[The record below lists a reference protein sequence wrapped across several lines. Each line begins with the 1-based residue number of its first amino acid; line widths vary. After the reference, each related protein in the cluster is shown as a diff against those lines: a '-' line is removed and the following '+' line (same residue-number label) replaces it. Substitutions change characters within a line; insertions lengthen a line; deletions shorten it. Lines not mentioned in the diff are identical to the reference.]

1 MDFQE
6 QSHLKDTTAFSNL
19 LANRMTVFT
28 LAIACGLAIANVYYN
43 QPLLADMS
51 RSFHISVQQ
60 VGFIPTLTQ
69 VGYATGLLFLV
80 PLGDRLERKQLII
93 KMFGLLSCTLVAV
106 AISPNI
112 IWLGVA
118 SFFLGFSSIVA
129 HLILPFVAQITP
141 PNQRGKVIGTLMSG
155 LIISVLLARS
165 VSGFVGKLLGWPG
178 IYWISA
184 GVMIVLAL
192 AIRQQLPENRSSSQM
207 SYPQLMQSLAH
218 LTYQQPVL
226 REAAF
231 NIALIFCAFNVF
243 WVTLVFLLESPVYNY
258 DSQVAGLFGLVG
270 LVGAGTSSLVGR
282 LVDRWGARR
291 VVGIALCFA
300 LSGFTILW
308 LTGTHLMGL
317 IFGVIILELGM
328 HSAYLSNQIRVYNL
342 VPNAESRLNTVYMVI
357 NYTGGALGSLFGS
370 YSWVIGQWNGVCAL
384 GLSLLILAAILH
396 FGGRRK

>member
-6 QSHLKDTTAFSNL
+6 QSQSNDTTAFSNL
-19 LANRMTVFT
+19 LANRTTVFT

-43 QPLLADMS
+43 QPLLADIS

-118 SFFLGFSSIVA
+118 SFLLGFSSIVA

-165 VSGFVGKLLGWPG
+165 VSGFVGKLMGWPG

-207 SYPQLMQSLAH
+207 SYPELMQSLAH
-218 LTYQQPVL
+218 LTYEQPVL

-282 LVDRWGARR
+282 LVDKWGARR
-291 VVGIALCFA
+291 VVGIALCCA

-317 IFGVIILELGM
+317 ILGVIILELGM

-357 NYTGGALGSLFGS
+357 NYSGGALGSLLGS

-384 GLSLLILAAILH
+384 GLFLLSLAVILH
-396 FGGRRK
+396 FGGRKK